1 MNCHTAGIVG
11 IALLGATFFTMT
23 VTDQQHEALRK
34 TLSPELDATYT
45 RIATK
50 RRNLY
55 MQGLLIG
62 LFVAYCVAK
71 LTKVTNAFHRVA
83 LVVATTLLVSVAYYS
98 LMPKSEYML
107 QYLKTPEQNEAWL
120 NVYKEMKGRYMI
132 GFLLGAAAAVPIAYA
147 MC

>member
-1 MNCHTAGIVG
+1 MPYVIYLIHLNE
-11 IALLGATFFTMT
+11 
-23 VTDQQHEALRK
+23 QQHEALRK

-71 LTKVTNAFHRVA
+71 LTKITNSFHRIA
-83 LVVATTLLVSVAYYS
+83 LVIATTLLVSVVYYS
-98 LMPKSEYML
+98 VMPKSEYML
-107 QYLKTPEQNEAWL
+107 QYLNTPEQNQAWL

-132 GFLLGAAAAVPIAYA
+132 GFLLGASAAVPIAYA